1 MQESVILVN
10 ERDEPQGNM
19 EKMRAHRE
27 GHLHRAFS
35 IFIFNREGNLLLQQR
50 AAHKYH
56 SAGLW
61 SNTCCSHP
69 RPGESIADAAA
80 RRLQEEMGL
89 QTELV
94 YLFRFQYHALLENGL
109 TEHELDHVLIGFSDE
124 APVINADEVQD
135 WKYVDLVELETDLFL
150 NPLNYTVWFRKCF
163 HRVMKMMQEAFS
175 GMETKEEI

>member
-69 RPGESIADAAA
+69 RPGESIDDAAA

-124 APVINADEVQD
+124 APGRSNREDTSSHVSSHRSSRCATTAAAECSRHRRQ
-135 WKYVDLVELETDLFL
+135 
-150 NPLNYTVWFRKCF
+150 F
-163 HRVMKMMQEAFS
+163 HR
-175 GMETKEEI
+175 